1 MSTHYRLL
9 SQLDSCFE
17 MLVNSLQ
24 TLREL
29 LQEEQGA
36 CWMLGSDSAKQSRQM
51 LQDCLQDI
59 WYLDGQDGR
68 VTRSYPG
75 LVACSSETWEQL
87 GSVNYCKLTFSRAI
101 EAIRRENPE
110 ELAEARQRL
119 ASRHQALH
127 LHLSSEGLAR
137 LHLKQAWRQIPGCD
151 TPLSQVR
158 FSWYSSGRSI
168 RRIRSKE
175 AEYRLRQMNSE
186 APHIQIQL
194 KKLAAISPE
203 EPLAQVQKQAPLM
216 RANLFF
222 KDPLPGLPA
231 RKAINIAMPLFILS
245 SDGSLPKFNQPNVE
259 PPEAR
264 NRAKRSDNRL
274 EDEPFLPSIRVFRYS
289 KLDKECS
296 HP

>member
-17 MLVNSLQ
+17 MLVNSLEN
-24 TLREL
+24 LGEL
-29 LQEEQGA
+29 LQQEQGA
-36 CWMLGSDSAKQSRQM
+36 CWMLGSDSADQSRRM
-51 LQDCLQDI
+51 LLDCLQDI

-75 LVACSSETWEQL
+75 LVACSAEVWEQL

-101 EAIRRENPE
+101 EAIRKENPE
-110 ELAEARQRL
+110 ELPEARRRL

-127 LHLSSEGLAR
+127 LHLSTEGLAR
-137 LHLKQAWRQIPGCD
+137 LHLKQAWRQIPGCE
-151 TPLSQVR
+151 TPLDQVR

-175 AEYRLRQMNSE
+175 AEYRLRQMNSD

-194 KKLAAISPE
+194 KKLAGIPPD

-222 KDPLPGLPA
+222 KDQLPGLPA

-245 SDGSLPKFNQPNVE
+245 ADGTLPPFNLPSTE
-259 PPEAR
+259 PPPER
-264 NRAKRSDNRL
+264 VRAKRSDNRL
-274 EDEPFLPSIRVFRYS
+274 EEEPFLPSLRVYRYQRS
-289 KLDKECS
+289 
-296 HP
+296 